1 MANIK
6 SQKKR
11 IKTNEK
17 ARQRNMSFKSKV
29 RTAIKK
35 VEADVKANAKEKAIS
50 DLNVAI
56 SLLDKSVVKGVFHH
70 KTARREKSRL
80 QLLVNN
86 LK

>member
-56 SLLDKSVVKGVFHH
+56 SLLDKSVGKGVFHH
-70 KTARREKSRL
+70 KTAGREKSRL